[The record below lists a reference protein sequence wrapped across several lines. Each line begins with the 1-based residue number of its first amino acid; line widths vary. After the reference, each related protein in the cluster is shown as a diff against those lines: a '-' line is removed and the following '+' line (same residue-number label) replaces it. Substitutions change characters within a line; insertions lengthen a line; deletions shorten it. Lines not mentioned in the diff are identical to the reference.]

1 MKNSNQH
8 QHQNQKPRTNIM
20 KKVLLFLL
28 LLVVVIGAF
37 LAGTYFVQ
45 SNKKNIETF
54 ETATPFRA
62 TIITKAVAAGTV
74 IPEDEVEIKP
84 QISGIIEKM
93 FVEEGDKI
101 KTGDLIA
108 RIKVVPNEQSL
119 NSARNRI
126 KNSKIISDNARV
138 AFNRNKTL
146 FDKGIISSQE
156 FERAELS
163 YNQAKQE
170 VRNAQSDLQIIKKGS
185 VGGSAANTNIRA
197 TVSGT
202 ILVIPVKEGDQV
214 IESNTFNAGTSIATI
229 ADLGKMIFE
238 GKVDEAEVGK
248 LKPDSELIVNLGAI
262 EDKEFA
268 AKLTFVAPK
277 GVEESGAVQFKIKAD
292 VALDDSYFIRAGY
305 SANATIELEKK
316 DSILVIDEGLLRFD
330 AKNEDKPYV
339 EIQTGDQEFKKK
351 FIKLG
356 ISDGKNIEI
365 LSGIKE
371 DDKIKVWNI
380 KAKKIEDEENSDGE
394 DEEDET
400 EDETDD

>member
-1 MKNSNQH
+1 
-8 QHQNQKPRTNIM
+8 M
-20 KKVLLFLL
+20 KKFLLILFLFL
-28 LLVVVIGAF
+28 FVVAIVAA
-37 LAGTYFVQ
+37 AGYFIS
-45 SNKKNIETF
+45 SNKTNVEVF
-54 ETATPFRA
+54 ETEKPFRSSVVRK
-62 TIITKAVAAGTV
+62 TVAAGTV

-84 QISGIIEKM
+84 QISGIIEKI

-119 NSARNRI
+119 NSAKNGIKNLRI
-126 KNSKIISDNARV
+126 VLDNSKILFD
-138 AFNRNKTL
+138 RNKTL

-156 FERAELS
+156 FENAQLS
-163 YNQAKQE
+163 YNQAKQNL
-170 VRNAQSDLQIIKKGS
+170 RNAQSDLQIIKKGS
-185 VGGSAANTNIRA
+185 VGGSSANTNIRA

-248 LKPDSELIVNLGAI
+248 LKPNSELKVSLGAI
-262 EDKEFA
+262 ENKEFN

-292 VALDDSYFIRAGY
+292 VSLDDEFFIRAGY
-305 SANATIELEKK
+305 SANASIELEKK
-316 DSILVIDEGLLRFD
+316 EDVLVIDEALLRFD
-330 AKNEDKPYV
+330 SRNDDKPYV
-339 EIQTGDQEFKKK
+339 EIKTGDQTFEKKY
-351 FIKLG
+351 IELG

-365 LSGIKE
+365 LSGIE
-371 DDKIKVWNI
+371 EGDEIKVWNVKAI
-380 KAKKIEDEENSDGE
+380 KKEDEEKENDESE
-394 DEEDET
+394 DDET
-400 EDETDD
+400 ND

>member
-1 MKNSNQH
+1 
-8 QHQNQKPRTNIM
+8 M
-20 KKVLLFLL
+20 KKILLILL
-28 LLVVVIGAF
+28 LIVFILGAF
-37 LAGTYFVQ
+37 GAASYFIN
-45 SNKKNIETF
+45 SNKKSVDVY
-54 ETATPFRA
+54 ETATPFR
-62 TIITKAVAAGTV
+62 TSIVKKTVAAGTV

-84 QISGIIEKM
+84 QISGIIEKI

-108 RIKVVPNEQSL
+108 QIKVVPNEQSL

-126 KNSKIISDNARV
+126 KNSQIVLDNAKI
-138 AFNRNKTL
+138 AFDRNKSL

-163 YNQAKQE
+163 YSQSKQE
-170 VRNAQSDLQIIKKGS
+170 IRNAQSDLQIIRKGS
-185 VGGSAANTNIRA
+185 VGGSAENTNIRA

-248 LKPDSELIVNLGAI
+248 LKPNSELKVSLGAI
-262 EDKEFA
+262 ENKEFD
-268 AKLTFVAPK
+268 AKLTFVAPR

-292 VALDDSYFIRAGY
+292 VSLDENYFIRAGY
-305 SANATIELEKK
+305 SANASIELDKK
-316 DSILVIDEGLLRFD
+316 EDILVIDEALLRFD

-339 EIQTGDQEFKKK
+339 EVEIGDQK
-351 FIKLG
+351 FEKRFIELG

-365 LSGIKE
+365 LSGLKE
-371 DDKIKVWNI
+371 EDKIKVWNI
-380 KAKKIEDEENSDGE
+380 KATKKDDKENPASENTDGKNED
-394 DEEDET
+394 EDET
-400 EDETDD
+400 ND

>member
-1 MKNSNQH
+1 
-8 QHQNQKPRTNIM
+8 M
-20 KKVLLFLL
+20 KKVLRI
-28 LLVVVIGAF
+28 LLVIILIGGAF
-37 LAGTYFVQ
+37 FAGTYFVQ
-45 SNKKNIETF
+45 SNQKNIETF
-54 ETATPFRA
+54 ETTTAFKD
-62 TIITKAVAAGTV
+62 TIIEKTVAAGTV
-74 IPEDEVEIKP
+74 IPENEVEIKP
-84 QISGIIEKM
+84 QISGIIEKI

-101 KTGDLIA
+101 QAGDLIA

-126 KNSKIISDNARV
+126 KNQQIVLNNSRV
-138 AFNRNKTL
+138 AYDRNKTL

-248 LKPDSELIVNLGAI
+248 LKPNTELTVNLGAI
-262 EDKEFA
+262 EDKDFA

-292 VALDDSYFIRAGY
+292 VVLDENHFIRAGY
-305 SANATIELEKK
+305 SANATIELGKK
-316 DSILVIDEGLLRFD
+316 ENILVLDEGLLRFD
-330 AKNEDKPYV
+330 SKNEDKPYV
-339 EIQTGDQEFKKK
+339 EIEKGAQEFEKK
-351 FIKLG
+351 FIEVG

-365 LSGIKE
+365 LSGLKE
-371 DDKIKVWNI
+371 EDKIKIWNKYAI
-380 KAKKIEDEENSDGE
+380 KKEDKKSEGE
-394 DEEDET
+394 DGET
-400 EDETDD
+400 EDETNN

>member
-1 MKNSNQH
+1 
-8 QHQNQKPRTNIM
+8 M
-20 KKVLLFLL
+20 KKVLLILL
-28 LLVVVIGAF
+28 LIVFIVGAF
-37 LAGTYFVQ
+37 GAASYFIN

-54 ETATPFRA
+54 ETVTPFKS
-62 TIITKAVAAGTV
+62 TIIRKTVAAGTV

-84 QISGIIEKM
+84 QISGIIEKI

-119 NSARNRI
+119 NSAKNRI
-126 KNSKIISDNARV
+126 QNSQIVLDNAKISYD
-138 AFNRNKTL
+138 RNKTL
-146 FDKGIISSQE
+146 FDKGIISSQD

-163 YNQAKQE
+163 YNQSKQE
-170 VRNAQSDLQIIKKGS
+170 LRNAQSDLQIIKKGS
-185 VGGSAANTNIRA
+185 VGGTSANTNIRA

-248 LKPDSELIVNLGAI
+248 LKPNSELTVSLGAI
-262 EDKEFA
+262 ENKEFP

-292 VALDDSYFIRAGY
+292 VALDDNYFIRAGY
-305 SANATIELEKK
+305 SANASIELEKK
-316 DSILVIDEGLLRFD
+316 EDILVIDEGLLRFD
-330 AKNEDKPYV
+330 AKNDDKPYV
-339 EIQTGDQEFKKK
+339 EIEIGEQKFEKK
-351 FIKLG
+351 FIELG

-365 LSGIKE
+365 LSGLKE
-371 DDKIKVWNI
+371 GDKIKVWNI
-380 KAKKIEDEENSDGE
+380 KAAKKDDEKELEGE
-394 DEEDET
+394 EYDDEKANQTNEQ
-400 EDETDD
+400 

>member
-1 MKNSNQH
+1 
-8 QHQNQKPRTNIM
+8 M
-20 KKVLLFLL
+20 KKVLLILL
-28 LLVVVIGAF
+28 LLVVVLGAF
-37 LAGTYFVQ
+37 FAGAYFVE
-45 SNKKNIETF
+45 SNKKNVETF

-62 TIITKAVAAGTV
+62 SIIRKAVAAGTV

-84 QISGIIEKM
+84 QISGIIEKI
-93 FVEEGDKI
+93 FVKEGDKI

-119 NSARNRI
+119 NSAKNRI
-126 KNSKIISDNARV
+126 KNTQIVLNNAKV
-138 AFNRNKTL
+138 AYNRNKTL

-156 FERAELS
+156 FESTELS
-163 YNQAKQE
+163 YSQAKQE

-185 VGGSAANTNIRA
+185 VGGTSANTNIRA

-248 LKPDSELIVNLGAI
+248 LKPNSELKVNLGAI
-262 EDKEFA
+262 EDKEFE
-268 AKLTFVAPK
+268 AKLTFIAPR

-292 VALDDSYFIRAGY
+292 IALDDNYFIRAGY
-305 SANATIELEKK
+305 SANASIELEKK
-316 DSILVIDEGLLRFD
+316 DSILVIDEALLRFD

-339 EIQTGDQEFKKK
+339 EIEIGEQKFKKK

-365 LSGIKE
+365 LSGLKE
-371 DDKIKVWNI
+371 NDKIKVWNI
-380 KAKKIEDEENSDGE
+380 KAKKKEDEENLDGE
-394 DEEDET
+394 DEESED
-400 EDETDD
+400 EDETND

>member
-1 MKNSNQH
+1 MKKFLLIVLLIVFILGAFAAGSYFINSNQ
-8 QHQNQKPRTNIM
+8 KS
-20 KKVLLFLL
+20 V
-28 LLVVVIGAF
+28 
-37 LAGTYFVQ
+37 
-45 SNKKNIETF
+45 ETF
-54 ETATPFRA
+54 ETA
-62 TIITKAVAAGTV
+62 KAFKSSIVRKTVAAGTV

-84 QISGIIEKM
+84 QISGIIEKIY
-93 FVEEGDKI
+93 VEEGDKI

-126 KNSKIISDNARV
+126 KNSKIVSDNAKI
-138 AFNRNKTL
+138 AYDRNKAL

-170 VRNAQSDLQIIKKGS
+170 IRNAQSDLQIIKKGS

-248 LKPDSELIVNLGAI
+248 LKADSDLKVSLGAI
-262 EDKEFA
+262 EDKEFD

-292 VALDDSYFIRAGY
+292 VALDDNYFVRAGY
-305 SANATIELEKK
+305 SANASIELEKK
-316 DSILVIDEGLLRFD
+316 NDILVIDEGLLRFD
-330 AKNEDKPYV
+330 SRNEDKPYV
-339 EIQTGDQEFKKK
+339 EVETGDQK
-351 FIKLG
+351 FEKRFIEVG

-365 LSGIKE
+365 LSGLKE
-371 DDKIKVWNI
+371 DDKIKIWNK
-380 KAKKIEDEENSDGE
+380 KAKKKDDEKSTDATDDESED
-394 DEEDET
+394 DET
-400 EDETDD
+400 ND

>member
-1 MKNSNQH
+1 
-8 QHQNQKPRTNIM
+8 M
-20 KKVLLFLL
+20 KKVLRILL
-28 LLVVVIGAF
+28 LIILLGGAF
-37 LAGTYFVQ
+37 FAGTYFVK
-45 SNKKNIETF
+45 SNTTNVETF
-54 ETATPFRA
+54 ETTTAFKD
-62 TIITKAVAAGTV
+62 TIIEKTVAAGTV
-74 IPEDEVEIKP
+74 IPENEVEIKP
-84 QISGIIEKM
+84 QISGIIEKI

-101 KTGDLIA
+101 QAGDLIA

-126 KNSKIISDNARV
+126 KNQKIVMDNAKV
-138 AFNRNKTL
+138 AYDRNKTL

-170 VRNAQSDLQIIKKGS
+170 VRNAQSDLQIIKRGS

-248 LKPDSELIVNLGAI
+248 LKPNTELTVNLGAI
-262 EDKEFA
+262 EDKDFV

-292 VALDDSYFIRAGY
+292 VELDKNYFIRAGY
-305 SANATIELEKK
+305 SANATIELGKK
-316 DSILVIDEGLLRFD
+316 ENILVIDEGLLRFD
-330 AKNEDKPYV
+330 SKNEDKPYV
-339 EIQTGDQEFKKK
+339 EIEKGEQEFEKK
-351 FIKLG
+351 FIEVG

-365 LSGIKE
+365 LSGLEKDDKIKIWNKFAIKKE
-371 DDKIKVWNI
+371 DDKSEG
-380 KAKKIEDEENSDGE
+380 EDNGNEEND
-394 DEEDET
+394 
-400 EDETDD
+400 

>member
-1 MKNSNQH
+1 MKNNN
-8 QHQNQKPRTNIM
+8 QNQKPRTNIM
-20 KKVLLFLL
+20 KKVLLILL
-28 LLVVVIGAF
+28 LLVVVMGAF
-37 LAGTYFVQ
+37 FAGAYFVQ

-54 ETATPFRA
+54 ETAEPFRA
-62 TIITKAVAAGTV
+62 SIIKKAVAAGTV

-84 QISGIIEKM
+84 QISGIIEKI

-126 KNSKIISDNARV
+126 KNSQIVLSNAKITFD
-138 AFNRNKTL
+138 RNKAL

-163 YNQAKQE
+163 YSQSMQE
-170 VRNAQSDLQIIKKGS
+170 LRNAQSDLQIIKKGS

-202 ILVIPVKEGDQV
+202 ILMIPVKEGDQV

-248 LKPDSELIVNLGAI
+248 LKPNSELKVSLGAI
-262 EDKEFA
+262 EGKEFA

-292 VALDDSYFIRAGY
+292 VALDDNYFIRAGY
-305 SANATIELEKK
+305 SANASIELEKK

-330 AKNEDKPYV
+330 AKNDDKPYV
-339 EIQTGDQEFKKK
+339 EIEIGDQKFKKK

-356 ISDGKNIEI
+356 ISDGINIEI

-371 DDKIKVWNI
+371 GDKIKVWNI
-380 KAKKIEDEENSDGE
+380 KAKKKEDEDSLDGE
-394 DEEDET
+394 KDEDDSGDDDET
-400 EDETDD
+400 ND

>member
-1 MKNSNQH
+1 
-8 QHQNQKPRTNIM
+8 M
-20 KKVLLFLL
+20 KKVLLILL
-28 LLVVVIGAF
+28 LIVFILGAF
-37 LAGTYFVQ
+37 GAASYFIN
-45 SNKKNIETF
+45 SNKKSIETF
-54 ETATPFRA
+54 ETATPFKS
-62 TIITKAVAAGTV
+62 TIITKTVAAGTV

-84 QISGIIEKM
+84 QISGIIEKI

-119 NSARNRI
+119 NSAKNRI
-126 KNSKIISDNARV
+126 KNSRIVVNNAKIAYD
-138 AFNRNKTL
+138 RNKTL

-163 YNQAKQE
+163 YSQSKQE
-170 VRNAQSDLQIIKKGS
+170 LSNAQSDLQIIKKGS
-185 VGGSAANTNIRA
+185 VGGSSANTNIRA

-202 ILVIPVKEGDQV
+202 ILMIPVKEGDQV

-248 LKPDSELIVNLGAI
+248 LKPNSELTVSLGAI
-262 EDKEFA
+262 EGKEFA

-292 VALDDSYFIRAGY
+292 VALDDDYFIRAGY
-305 SANATIELEKK
+305 SANASIELEKK
-316 DSILVIDEGLLRFD
+316 EDILVIDEALLRFD

-339 EIQTGDQEFKKK
+339 EIETGDQKFEKK
-351 FIKLG
+351 FIELG
-356 ISDGKNIEI
+356 ISDGKNIEV
-365 LSGIKE
+365 LSGLKE
-371 DDKIKVWNI
+371 EDKIKIWNI
-380 KAKKIEDEENSDGE
+380 KAAKKDEEGKSDSENEDGE
-394 DEEDET
+394 SEDEDET
-400 EDETDD
+400 ND

>member
-1 MKNSNQH
+1 
-8 QHQNQKPRTNIM
+8 M
-20 KKVLLFLL
+20 KKVLKILL
-28 LLVVVIGAF
+28 LIILLAGAF
-37 LAGTYFVQ
+37 FAGSYFVS
-45 SNKKNIETF
+45 SNETNIETF
-54 ETATPFRA
+54 ETTTAFKA
-62 TIITKAVAAGTV
+62 TIIEKTVAAGTV

-84 QISGIIEKM
+84 QISGIIEKI

-108 RIKVVPNEQSL
+108 QIKVVPNEQSL

-126 KNSKIISDNARV
+126 KNSKIVSDNAKV
-138 AFNRNKTL
+138 SFDRNKTL

-170 VRNAQSDLQIIKKGS
+170 VRNAQSDLQIIRKGS

-202 ILVIPVKEGDQV
+202 ILIIPVKEGDQV

-248 LKPDSELIVNLGAI
+248 LQPNTELTVNLGAI
-262 EDKEFA
+262 ENKDFA

-292 VALDDSYFIRAGY
+292 VALDDNYFIRAGY
-305 SANATIELEKK
+305 SANATIELGKK
-316 DSILVIDEGLLRFD
+316 DDILVLDEGLLRFD
-330 AKNEDKPYV
+330 SKNDDKPYV
-339 EIQTGDQEFKKK
+339 EIEIGDQKFEKK
-351 FIKLG
+351 FIEVG

-365 LSGIKE
+365 LSGLKE
-371 DDKIKVWNI
+371 DDKIKIWN
-380 KAKKIEDEENSDGE
+380 KYAVKKEDKKKSEGE
-394 DEEDET
+394 DDESEDET
-400 EDETDD
+400 ND